1 MSWHGSWMDQ
11 DVYACEDEKELGEL
25 SPRASETYAKLELP
39 EGAHQGCGHLILYV
53 KGTWYPTHFLLSVL
67 DGQDTWD
74 FNEATQEFV
83 CHQANEIEMEARE
96 WLNEVYLCFSQQ
108 RPCSYYSFVSTGSS
122 TKMASFSSF
131 CVVVELGF
139 VVLGFMFPFMWSM

>member
-1 MSWHGSWMDQ
+1 MDQ

-74 FNEATQEFV
+74 FNASNAPAVTTLSYQLGVAPRWQVSHLFV
-83 CHQANEIEMEARE
+83 LL
-96 WLNEVYLCFSQQ
+96 LNL
-108 RPCSYYSFVSTGSS
+108 
-122 TKMASFSSF
+122 
-131 CVVVELGF
+131 
-139 VVLGFMFPFMWSM
+139 VL